1 MRPLLPM
8 SCLTLINEGA
18 DTGGISESRGDAEA
32 RGHPRRRAG
41 AGREKAT
48 ATPPRPVGKGK
59 GEARARS
66 RRRTGAP
73 EDGHREG
80 RRSPASAGTWLG
92 ALAVPPTRPPR
103 PAPAPGARSTP
114 SSWAAPECHSSGV
127 AAAPP
132 VLDKTDAVSLKVW
145 RSPASP
151 EGASCLTTPRPVPS
165 TLYDGTIFRDAAE
178 RLGMSLQLQLN
189 PGPGTQD

>member
-59 GEARARS
+59 GEARAGATAAGRGPP
-66 RRRTGAP
+66 RTGTGRGAGPQHLLAP
-73 EDGHREG
+73 GWGHWRC
-80 RRSPASAGTWLG
+80 
-92 ALAVPPTRPPR
+92 RPPVHTACPR
-103 PAPAPGARSTP
+103 PLSTLSPIKKGWSRMSLLRGHSQPAYTRQETP
-114 SSWAAPECHSSGV
+114 SP
-127 AAAPP
+127 
-132 VLDKTDAVSLKVW
+132 
-145 RSPASP
+145 
-151 EGASCLTTPRPVPS
+151 
-165 TLYDGTIFRDAAE
+165 
-178 RLGMSLQLQLN
+178 
-189 PGPGTQD
+189 

>member
-59 GEARARS
+59 GEAPARS
-66 RRRTGAP
+66 CRRTGPPRGWAP
-73 EDGHREG
+73 GGAQGPGICRHLAGGPGGAAHLSTPLEHARPRQEG
-80 RRSPASAGTWLG
+80 LVPNVTPQGTQPPCLFWTRRTLSPRRSRCHPP
-92 ALAVPPTRPPR
+92 VPKEPR
-103 PAPAPGARSTP
+103 VLLHPDWSQSTP
-114 SSWAAPECHSSGV
+114 CMTGLSSETQQSPWG
-127 AAAPP
+127 
-132 VLDKTDAVSLKVW
+132 
-145 RSPASP
+145 RSF
-151 EGASCLTTPRPVPS
+151 GC
-165 TLYDGTIFRDAAE
+165 
-178 RLGMSLQLQLN
+178 N
-189 PGPGTQD
+189 